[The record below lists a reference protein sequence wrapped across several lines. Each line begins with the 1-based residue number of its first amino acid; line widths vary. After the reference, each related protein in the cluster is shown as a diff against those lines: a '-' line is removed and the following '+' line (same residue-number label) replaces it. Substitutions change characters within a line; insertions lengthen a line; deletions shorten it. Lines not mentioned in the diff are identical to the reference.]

1 MGDRMNLAGKDL
13 VVNSVTEMR
22 RRKSSDFQ
30 SVRNATSSA
39 ANSQAIEG
47 LGYIVDDMGGT
58 VTQVTASMS
67 RIGARR
73 NASSIFSLDVY
84 AYNPRNS
91 YSSDYASDYYVQTGY
106 VSANGMAL
114 PVAVNTRYV
123 TFAIPATPGTWAI
136 AVRKANALDEAYTP
150 YVIFPAPDANN
161 VMRWTDS
168 AGQSFIPD
176 ANGGTWIIGSFLYDA
191 NNGLLNLFIQQEALS
206 PSDFLKNRFMQIMND
221 VSGSD
226 TTDYINW
233 AIAMGC
239 DAIFKRLAAIE
250 AFVSRLNVNNLTVG
264 TPGNGFSFQALS
276 DDGNGNKVFDVR
288 YNSSSLFHVVVSG
301 ANAGKIYFGSGF
313 WYDPS
318 DSAIH
323 STDDNVVINSA
334 GEITAKGASILGNS
348 SFKGSFDCTAIK
360 TAIAS
365 PYVQASATTTV
376 INKTQGRNLAGTIRG
391 LALGTGKIP
400 ARISGVTSAVA
411 YVDYQYTESSAGS
424 IYKVNFY
431 NSSYTLLDIR
441 NILSCTSSGNHSDNY
456 SICYYSPNIGSE
468 RYTYANSSFT
478 VEFMAGGNTL
488 LLDIP
493 SSATGLTSGMVY
505 RDGSSLKV
513 VP

>member
-1 MGDRMNLAGKDL
+1 MGDRVNLAGKDL
-13 VVNSVTEMR
+13 IVNTLKEMR
-22 RRKSSDFQ
+22 GKGQSDFQ
-30 SVRNATSSA
+30 TVRNSMSSA
-39 ANSQAIEG
+39 ANSQAIGQVGAALEG
-47 LGYIVDDMGGT
+47 LGEE
-58 VTQVTASMS
+58 VTGVTASMS

-73 NASSIFSLDVY
+73 NASSVFSLDVY

-114 PVAVNTRYV
+114 PVAINTRYV

-161 VMRWTDS
+161 VMRWTDN

-191 NNGLLNLFIQQEALS
+191 NNGLLNLFVQQEALS

-323 STDDNVVINSA
+323 SANNKVVINSN
-334 GEITAKGASILGNS
+334 GELSASNATISGNLTATSFAFNNVTMKWGYFDISSTTSIDLVTTYGVTQGDLVSIQGAWIGSEGEPFPVWNSSIILDDGARGLNCETLLINSNGVLIYYERGNWGIEYGLRVITAKQVKLFI
-348 SFKGSFDCTAIK
+348 
-360 TAIAS
+360 
-365 PYVQASATTTV
+365 QAFHRT
-376 INKTQGRNLAGTIRG
+376 
-391 LALGTGKIP
+391 
-400 ARISGVTSAVA
+400 
-411 YVDYQYTESSAGS
+411 
-424 IYKVNFY
+424 
-431 NSSYTLLDIR
+431 
-441 NILSCTSSGNHSDNY
+441 
-456 SICYYSPNIGSE
+456 
-468 RYTYANSSFT
+468 
-478 VEFMAGGNTL
+478 
-488 LLDIP
+488 
-493 SSATGLTSGMVY
+493 
-505 RDGSSLKV
+505 
-513 VP
+513 